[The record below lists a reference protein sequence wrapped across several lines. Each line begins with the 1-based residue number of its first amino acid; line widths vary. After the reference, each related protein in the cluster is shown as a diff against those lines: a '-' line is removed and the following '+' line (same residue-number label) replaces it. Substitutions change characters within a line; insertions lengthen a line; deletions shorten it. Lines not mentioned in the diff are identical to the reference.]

1 MKVFK
6 VTVVARHVWFTE
18 SMYKLL
24 KHEVLDNS
32 GSILLI

>member
-6 VTVVARHVWFTE
+6 VTILTRHIWFTE

-24 KHEVLDNS
+24 IHEILDNS
-32 GSILLI
+32 GSILII